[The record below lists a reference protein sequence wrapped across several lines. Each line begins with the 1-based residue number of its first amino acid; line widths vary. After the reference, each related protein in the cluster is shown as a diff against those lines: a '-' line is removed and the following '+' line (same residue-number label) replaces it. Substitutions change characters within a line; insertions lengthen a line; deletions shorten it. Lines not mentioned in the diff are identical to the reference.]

1 LIFFKLEIVVLS
13 LKHLTKFFYNDM
25 INSSKKY
32 TCAIARSTKLIGD
45 KWSLLIMRDA
55 ILHKKSRF
63 KEFKSS
69 KEKIATN
76 ILTVRLDFLVKEGF
90 LEKIT
95 PLGTKKSTRYIAL
108 DKGISSLNIIIEMYL
123 FSIYSIDES
132 ILDDTQIAIKS
143 AIISSPQIFK
153 EKKIEEYL
161 KFAKELRAL

>member
-1 LIFFKLEIVVLS
+1 MRVQ
-13 LKHLTKFFYNDM
+13 
-25 INSSKKY
+25 KKN
-32 TCAIARSTKLIGD
+32 TCAIARSTELIGD
-45 KWSLLIMRDA
+45 KWSLLILRDV

-63 KEFKSS
+63 KEFGSS

-76 ILTVRLDFLVKEGF
+76 ILTARLKFLVKEGF
-90 LEKIT
+90 LERIT

-108 DKGISSLNIIIEMYL
+108 DKGMLVLPIIIEMYL

-132 ILDDTQIAIKS
+132 VLDESQIAIKS
-143 AIISSPQIFK
+143 AITYSPQIFK

>member
-1 LIFFKLEIVVLS
+1 MKN
-13 LKHLTKFFYNDM
+13 T
-25 INSSKKY
+25 SKKY
-32 TCAIARSTKLIGD
+32 TCAIALSANILGD
-45 KWSLLIMRDA
+45 KWSLLILRDI

-63 KEFKSS
+63 KEFRSS

-76 ILTVRLDFLVKEGF
+76 ILTDRLALLVKEGF
-90 LEKIT
+90 IERIT

-108 DKGISSLNIIIEMYL
+108 DKGLSSLNIIIEMYL